1 MCDII
6 KIQLNKDNYMD
17 DEMIAEGNI
26 VAREILL
33 DELAAC
39 YQVLTQDDGMNRD
52 MAFEAMLED
61 FSLPEYVTYEY
72 LENNL

>member
-39 YQVLTQDDGMNRD
+39 YQVLTQDDGMNRG